1 MISYDAASNYMKLFC
16 CFLPFPRRSASI
28 TIGIMQKTAEFN
40 NISKGHK
47 TKRVKRDGSVNDES
61 RLISVR

>member
-40 NISKGHK
+40 NISLFTIGVAI
-47 TKRVKRDGSVNDES
+47 TLFLPGCCKRAGKI
-61 RLISVR
+61 L